1 MKKIHGSSALKCFKC
16 ENGIIIAY
24 SEAAENGR
32 AVIKY
37 KKISFETGKASFISK
52 NDFLYYRFG
61 QNFTSFDMQLPR
73 HLTWK
78 TVLLPDSNILA
89 VGRDGGAKMLNY
101 DATTVWQGTM
111 GYKGQGPSDI
121 ALHKNTLWASFSEGN
136 ALIRYNL
143 DSKREELR
151 IGGGENSAFVNPG
164 GIYITEN
171 TMTVCNTGKNEL
183 LKVNLET
190 YEVFK
195 YAEFGEPVYQYLTI
209 GQAEFILLESGL
221 YVM

>member
-1 MKKIHGSSALKCFKC
+1 MKKIHNNSALKCFKC

-24 SEAAENGR
+24 TQETEQGKM
-32 AVIKY
+32 VVKY
-37 KKISFETGKASFISK
+37 KKISFVDGRSSFLSK
-52 NDFLYYRFG
+52 SDFLYYRFG
-61 QNFTSFDMQLPR
+61 SNFTSFDMQLPN

-78 TVLLPDSNILA
+78 TVLLPDSNIMA
-89 VGRDGGAKMLNY
+89 VGKDGTAKILDY

-111 GYKGQGPSDI
+111 NYKESGPSDI
-121 ALHKNTLWASFSEGN
+121 ALHKNTLWVSFGSGN

-143 DSKREELR
+143 ASKREELR
-151 IGGGENSAFVNPG
+151 IGGGAASAFCNPT
-164 GIYITEN
+164 GIYISEN
-171 TMTVCNTGKNEL
+171 TMIVCNSGRNEL

-195 YAEFGEPVYQYLTI
+195 YAEFQEPVYQYLTV
-209 GQAEFILLESGL
+209 GQAEFVLLESGL